1 MSLHYEKPAQCVDI
15 LQSERISSSYRQNVT
30 FSHHYI
36 AIKQKWSS
44 GIKQQILTLLK
55 ILKYY
60 TLKMNS
66 IRTKFSVQ
74 EEKDGRIRQVRN

>member
-1 MSLHYEKPAQCVDI
+1 MSLHYENPAQCVDI
-15 LQSERISSSYRQNVT
+15 LQSERISSLYRQNVT
-30 FSHHYI
+30 FSHHDI

>member
-1 MSLHYEKPAQCVDI
+1 MSLHYVNPAQCVDI

-30 FSHHYI
+30 FSHHDI

-60 TLKMNS
+60 TLK
-66 IRTKFSVQ
+66 RTKFSVQ

>member
-1 MSLHYEKPAQCVDI
+1 MKIQLSVLIYYKANGY
-15 LQSERISSSYRQNVT
+15 YRQNVT
-30 FSHHYI
+30 FSHHDI
-36 AIKQKWSS
+36 AIKQKCSS